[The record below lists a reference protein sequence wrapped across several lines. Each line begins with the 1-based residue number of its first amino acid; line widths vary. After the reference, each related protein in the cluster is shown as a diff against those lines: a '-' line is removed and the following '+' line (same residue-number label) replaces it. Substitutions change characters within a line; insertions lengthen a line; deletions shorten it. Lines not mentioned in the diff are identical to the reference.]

1 MTTTV
6 KKTDQDNDD
15 NNKGDNDNKDKNK
28 ITKTLKL
35 RRRLSM
41 SPDET
46 TIDCRL
52 VVVAVPGLRA
62 RQQYFNIRSS
72 SFGFVF
78 VALNFPPEQLVC
90 HLLGHHLHIIWVIVT
105 VEDIV
110 GAFSSHP
117 STFYE

>member
-52 VVVAVPGLRA
+52 VVVAVPVLRA
-62 RQQYFNIRSS
+62 RQQ
-72 SFGFVF
+72 
-78 VALNFPPEQLVC
+78 
-90 HLLGHHLHIIWVIVT
+90 
-105 VEDIV
+105 
-110 GAFSSHP
+110 
-117 STFYE
+117 